1 MQSNSI
7 FHFRSKVSRVMEV
20 LLIIRWSP
28 AKQFAFKLCLFTSLI
43 LEEEQDALLILL
55 CSSVSKQL

>member
-7 FHFRSKVSRVMEV
+7 FHFRRKVSRVMEV
-20 LLIIRWSP
+20 LLISRWSP
-28 AKQFAFKLCLFTSLI
+28 AKHFAFKLCLFTSLI